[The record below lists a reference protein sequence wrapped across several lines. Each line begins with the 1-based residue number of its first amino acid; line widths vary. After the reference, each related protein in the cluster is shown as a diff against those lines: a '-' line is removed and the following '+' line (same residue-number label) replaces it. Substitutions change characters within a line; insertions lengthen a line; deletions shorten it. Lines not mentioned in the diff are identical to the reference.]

1 MKKID
6 LHIHTKTSS
15 QDKDFVFSEDN
26 LKRYVRDAEID
37 CIAITNHNL
46 FDRAQFEK
54 ITSILDILV
63 LPGIEIDVEK
73 CHILVLGDGRNLDA
87 FAHAC
92 DLVEQRWKETGMW
105 ALS

>member
-1 MKKID
+1 MLPLIWESTLSTGPSLKKID

-54 ITSILDILV
+54 ITS
-63 LPGIEIDVEK
+63 
-73 CHILVLGDGRNLDA
+73 RA
-87 FAHAC
+87 
-92 DLVEQRWKETGMW
+92 R
-105 ALS
+105 